1 MIEVWNLF
9 KYSFLGYGHYLVE
22 EIVNPSWDN
31 YFYALFFISL
41 LVWGLEVFFPWRKNQ
56 KIIRKDFWLDTFYMF
71 FNFFIFNMIAYIA
84 LSSAAENLFLYVLSF
99 FSVELTSLQIFDV
112 NSFPFVIRLLLFFV
126 ITDFVQWRIH
136 RLLHSNKWLWNF
148 HKVHHSVKEMGFAAH
163 LRYHWMETVVYRTLL
178 YIPLAFI
185 GGYQV
190 DDVIFVHLFALT
202 IGHLNHANVRL
213 SYGPLKYVF
222 NNPEMH
228 IWHHSKQLPV
238 GNKHGV
244 NFGISLSLWDYIF
257 RTAHVPQSGRD
268 LELGF
273 DKDEKFPKD
282 FLHQEMYPFKK

>member
-1 MIEVWNLF
+1 
-9 KYSFLGYGHYLVE
+9 
-22 EIVNPSWDN
+22 
-31 YFYALFFISL
+31 
-41 LVWGLEVFFPWRKNQ
+41 
-56 KIIRKDFWLDTFYMF
+56 MF

-273 DKDEKFPKD
+273 DKDEKFQKD